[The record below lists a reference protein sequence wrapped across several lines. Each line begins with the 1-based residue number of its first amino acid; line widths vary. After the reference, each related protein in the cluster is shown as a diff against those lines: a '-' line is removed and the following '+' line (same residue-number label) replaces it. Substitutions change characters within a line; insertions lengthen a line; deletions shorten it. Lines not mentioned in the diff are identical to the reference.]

1 VSLAGQLEVAAQA
14 VTAVLCVWLG
24 LTVAIRS
31 RSSAAGSFARLALTL
46 AVWSSSIVVQRLS
59 TSPEVVGVGR
69 AIEEVAAAIA
79 IAATM
84 HFALVIATDGRP
96 GPRQRATVLVFYPVL
111 LAFAL
116 PGIVDPTRPISFAEP
131 HVSIGPVPGVV
142 LAWAWVVA
150 RVAALG
156 VAAGWLIAA
165 RRGPGVGPFR
175 RRQLGAALATV
186 VAGGIGAG
194 LRFLPVV
201 GEADAWIGV
210 SFVTLAVVLATY
222 AVFAAGI
229 FFGQAV
235 ADHAFRTSLAGAG
248 AVLLLVAA
256 TVVIDRASWAW
267 LGLEVPFFT
276 ALVLVVAIA
285 VYEPVSNLI
294 RSAVGGGGARAA
306 ARDRLLRA
314 LGQPTL
320 GSLPAEAGVGPALSR
335 LAAALDLSGLTVV
348 GTEGAAIASVGTP
361 VGAGSVPPVPLRAG
375 AHVLG
380 ELRVGQAAN
389 GAALT
394 ARDEELVH
402 LSAAYV
408 AAALLTGRREDEQI
422 SQLTQLA
429 QERADVESRA

>member
-1 VSLAGQLEVAAQA
+1 
-14 VTAVLCVWLG
+14 
-24 LTVAIRS
+24 
-31 RSSAAGSFARLALTL
+31 
-46 AVWSSSIVVQRLS
+46 
-59 TSPEVVGVGR
+59 
-69 AIEEVAAAIA
+69 
-79 IAATM
+79 
-84 HFALVIATDGRP
+84 
-96 GPRQRATVLVFYPVL
+96 
-111 LAFAL
+111 
-116 PGIVDPTRPISFAEP
+116 
-131 HVSIGPVPGVV
+131 
-142 LAWAWVVA
+142 
-150 RVAALG
+150 
-156 VAAGWLIAA
+156 
-165 RRGPGVGPFR
+165 
-175 RRQLGAALATV
+175 
-186 VAGGIGAG
+186 
-194 LRFLPVV
+194 
-201 GEADAWIGV
+201 
-210 SFVTLAVVLATY
+210 
-222 AVFAAGI
+222 
-229 FFGQAV
+229 
-235 ADHAFRTSLAGAG
+235 
-248 AVLLLVAA
+248 
-256 TVVIDRASWAW
+256 
-267 LGLEVPFFT
+267 
-276 ALVLVVAIA
+276 
-285 VYEPVSNLI
+285 VSNLI

-429 QERADVESRA
+429 QERADVESRAEQLHAALVEHRDRQGDLRVHALGPLRVERDGQPIERWGGDKAGTRQAQGLFAFLYDRGEHGVAKDEAIDLLWPDSDLERADLAFHRTLGGLRSTLDPGRAGAGGRAIRFVNDRYRLEASIVEWSDVGAFLAALDGARDEENPRLAVRQLELARRLYRGDYLDDCPYYGDSVHVEPRRAELRSRAVDLAIALGERYEQSGDRMSAAAAFREAIERSPTTCLPAESGLARLGF